1 MLLDE
6 VCELLLTAAAGYA
19 VADVRVGLGYTA
31 IQLNDGNCGLA
42 YTFRN
47 DVSEGCSVIKS
58 AGTLVGQ

>member
-1 MLLDE
+1 
-6 VCELLLTAAAGYA
+6 